1 MASPE
6 KKTNL
11 NSSDQ
16 ALEQEV
22 GQRKMPPRP
31 GPNPLGLD
39 DVKRPYEA
47 IIRLHDALL
56 PFATPYK
63 QKPNRTLPAYQH
75 TQGIIWLVT
84 TGNLTFYRAH
94 DDLKIITSKGPI
106 LTGLAEIF
114 QPLGRTYY
122 RISRGATVSW
132 ISSDE
137 AKKIFDEKAL
147 WREVAEVLTYITQMM
162 VYRDEHL
169 VTKHS
174 YTMIRAK
181 IMEYSQKKEANIL
194 QNERTGIVAYIQNT
208 TYLSRSLIYHV
219 LSDLCEGGYIKI
231 SNGKLLEVNK
241 LPENY

>member
-1 MASPE
+1 MVHVE
-6 KKTNL
+6 KPKDF
-11 NSSDQ
+11 NSSLQ
-16 ALEQEV
+16 KVENEV
-22 GQRKMPPRP
+22 GHRKVPTRSRHDH
-31 GPNPLGLD
+31 LGLD

-47 IIRLHDALL
+47 ITRLHDALL
-56 PFATPYK
+56 PFATPYE
-63 QKPNRTLPAYQH
+63 QKASRNLPAYQH
-75 TQGIIWLVT
+75 QQGIVWLVT

-94 DDLKIITSKGPI
+94 DDLKIMTSKGPI

-122 RISRGATVSW
+122 RISRGARVSW

-137 AKKIFDEKAL
+137 ARKIFDAQSL
-147 WREVAEVLTYITQMM
+147 WRDVAEVLTYITQMM

-181 IMEYSQKKEANIL
+181 IIEYSQKRASNIL
-194 QNERTGIVAYIQNT
+194 QNEKMGIAAYIQET

-219 LSDLCEGGYIKI
+219 LSDLSEGGYTKI
-231 SNGKLLEVNK
+231 QNGKLLEVNK
-241 LPENY
+241 LPLNY